1 MKLWLMVCL
10 VFLES
15 TGVPASTAPANAQSK
30 FDAHRLKTG
39 TFTYRDREDKLDV
52 GQSKITVEQIPGAN
66 TYSFSTV
73 VSGKF
78 SQRSRAVTTSGFD
91 PISANLSLGEGS
103 GTRAFDLKYAA
114 GRVTGF
120 VVDRKGPRAG
130 TKRPVEDVVP
140 RGIVDQRLDWAAVT
154 ASNLKADGAF
164 EFDVYD
170 PSSGVSHVEVHIG
183 RVQELRVSAGEF
195 ETFPVIYEIKKRT
208 ASESYR
214 VFVSEEEP
222 RILVREE
229 FPDGTQSDLASIA
242 P

>member
-30 FDAHRLKTG
+30 FDAHRLKTA
-39 TFTYRDREDKLDV
+39 TFTYRDREDKRDV
-52 GQSKITVEQIPGAN
+52 GQSKITVVQIPGGN

-78 SQRSRAVTTSGFD
+78 SQRWRAVTTSSFD

-103 GTRAFDLKYAA
+103 GTPAFDLNYAA

-120 VVDRKGPRAG
+120 VVDRKAQTPG
-130 TKRPVEDVVP
+130 TERPVKDVVP
-140 RGIVDQRLDWAAVT
+140 RGIVDQRLDWAVVT
-154 ASNLKADGAF
+154 ASNLKAGGRF

-170 PSSGVSHVEVHIG
+170 PSSGISHVEVRIG
-183 RVQELRVSAGEF
+183 QVQALRVPAGEF
-195 ETFPVIYEIKKRT
+195 KTFPVIYEIKKRT
-208 ASESYR
+208 ASERYR
-214 VFVSEEEP
+214 VFVSKEEP
-222 RILVREE
+222 RVLVREE

>member
-1 MKLWLMVCL
+1 
-10 VFLES
+10 
-15 TGVPASTAPANAQSK
+15 
-30 FDAHRLKTG
+30 
-39 TFTYRDREDKLDV
+39 
-52 GQSKITVEQIPGAN
+52 VEQIPGAN

-78 SQRSRAVTTSGFD
+78 SQRWRVVTTSGFD
-91 PISANLSLGEGS
+91 PISANLSFGEGS
-103 GTRAFDLKYAA
+103 RTPAFDLNYAA
-114 GRVTGF
+114 GQVTGF
-120 VVDRKGPRAG
+120 VVDRKGPTGG
-130 TKRPVEDVVP
+130 TKRRVKDAVP

-154 ASNLKADGAF
+154 ASDLKAGGAF

-170 PSSGVSHVEVHIG
+170 PSSGISHVEVHVG
-183 RVQELRVSAGEF
+183 EVQSLAVSAGDF

-208 ASESYR
+208 ASDRYR
-214 VFVSEEEP
+214 VFVTKEEP